1 MRNVNFYIFLSNL
14 NLRYSF
20 ILTMRNVNG
29 TDNVSVRSTMHCFIL
44 TMRNVNEQSVPASEP
59 NGG

>member
-1 MRNVNFYIFLSNL
+1 MSGRQKLQSDKL
-14 NLRYSF
+14 A
-20 ILTMRNVNG
+20 G
-29 TDNVSVRSTMHCFIL
+29 FIL